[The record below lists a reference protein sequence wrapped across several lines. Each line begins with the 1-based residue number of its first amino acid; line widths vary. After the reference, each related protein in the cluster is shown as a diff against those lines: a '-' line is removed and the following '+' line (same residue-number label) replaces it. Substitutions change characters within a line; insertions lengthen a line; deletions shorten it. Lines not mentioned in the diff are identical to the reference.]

1 MNKDVFQHTPMNR
14 FFYPIKTFVLS
25 PMVAL
30 LSLVLLFSGAS
41 MANSTDN
48 NAKLKQVQQRIKKQ
62 REALNQQLSQK
73 SSLEDAFKAAELNVA
88 EIALKLTQTQ
98 NSLSELN
105 NKIAKLKQEQNK
117 LLKEK
122 RQHQTL
128 LATMV
133 KNAYLSGK
141 HDYTK
146 LLLNQ
151 NDPAQLERLIA
162 YYQSVNDARV
172 NQLEDIQRVL
182 RRLTEID
189 QELQA
194 KQIDLLALKKHQNN
208 EKQQLAA
215 SQKQRKNA
223 LKKLNRNIKSDQQ
236 KLKQLQADQLRLS
249 NAIAQAQTDV
259 TIDPSKLAGLYKLK
273 RQLVWPTTG
282 KLKHKFGQRRN
293 GALKWKG
300 VMIDAPLGNRVNSV
314 AEGIVLYADWLRGF
328 GWVTVIDHGKGY
340 MSLYGHNQTL
350 LKNAGDYVEPN
361 EPIALVGQSGGQANS
376 GLYFEIRYK
385 GKTVNPARW
394 CR

>member
-14 FFYPIKTFVLS
+14 FFYSIKTFVLS

>member
-1 MNKDVFQHTPMNR
+1 MLTP
-14 FFYPIKTFVLS
+14 LA
-25 PMVAL
+25 AL
-30 LSLVLLFSGAS
+30 LSLVLLFSASS

-117 LLKEK
+117 LLKQK

-249 NAIAQAQTDV
+249 NAIVQAQTDV

-273 RQLVWPTTG
+273 RKLVWPTTG

-340 MSLYGHNQTL
+340 MSLYGHNQAL
-350 LKNAGDYVEPN
+350 LKDAGDYVEPN